1 MKIDVMNLQG
11 KSVSSL
17 ELPADLFGQEV
28 RADLLQRA
36 VKYQLASV
44 RAGTAHTITRGEV
57 DRTKQ
62 KWFRQKGTG
71 RARHGARSSN
81 IFVGGGVVFG
91 PRGRDFSHSLP
102 KKVRQ
107 LALKTALSS
116 KAADKKL
123 VVVDE
128 LKLSSAKTKDFV
140 AALAKLNITSAAF
153 VVDSLDSN
161 FDRASRNV
169 PHLKVLPTEG
179 ANVYDILA
187 HDTLVLTPAAIELL
201 GQRLAAEKT
210 EKVEAK
216 RKPSEARSAA
226 SAKEGSAKAASKSEK
241 PAKKPAAKKPAAKAA
256 K

>member
-11 KSVSSL
+11 KAVSSL
-17 ELPADLFGQEV
+17 ELPADLFGREV

-36 VKYQLASV
+36 VKWQLAGV
-44 RAGTAHTITRGEV
+44 RSGTAHTITRGEV

-116 KAADKKL
+116 KAADKQL
-123 VVVDE
+123 IVVDE
-128 LKLSSAKTKDFV
+128 LKLTSGKTKDFI
-140 AALAKLNITSAAF
+140 AALAKLNISSAAF
-153 VVDSLDSN
+153 VVDSLDAN

-187 HDTLVLTPAAIELL
+187 HETLVLTPAAIELL
-201 GQRLAAEKT
+201 AARLNGEAAEKA
-210 EKVEAK
+210 EKPAK
-216 RKPSEARSAA
+216 
-226 SAKEGSAKAASKSEK
+226 KAAAPKAEKSEK
-241 PAKKPAAKKPAAKAA
+241 PAKKPAAKTTAKAKAA